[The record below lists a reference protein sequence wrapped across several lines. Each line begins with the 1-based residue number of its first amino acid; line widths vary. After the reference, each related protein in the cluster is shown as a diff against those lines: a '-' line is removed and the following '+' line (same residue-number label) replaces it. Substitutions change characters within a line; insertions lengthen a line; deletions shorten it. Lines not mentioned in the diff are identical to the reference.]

1 MRGQSQ
7 YRVGTLVYTRAALV
21 QVMFWMLLGDF
32 VLTLMES
39 SVPAILPLQ
48 LRWADGSDFEIALL
62 ALSIPAVL
70 TMILA
75 PIVGVQS
82 DQCRSPMGR
91 RRPFFLW
98 FSPCVVAS
106 LLLLGFAQ
114 PLSVRLA
121 EMLPGVK
128 EAAMLKGLLALG
140 AVCYTASNVYIL
152 SNYQFLIKDIIPEQ
166 VLGKFI
172 GFFRAVGGLGGFAFN
187 RFVFSHVHD
196 HTAEVYMV
204 CALVYAAGFALLF
217 LLVREGEYPPIKRM
231 SGGGARLDRIREYCR
246 RCFGHGFYLKIYAQS
261 FCYWSGWVP
270 FTTFIVFFATM
281 ADKPGYAATLGL
293 SVEDFGKIK
302 AWTLLVQI
310 PVFFIAGWL
319 GDRFHPLRVQMV
331 SSLVVGFVYLTGF
344 FTARTPDTFLLWWI
358 CSAAS
363 CAAFLASYLTSLARL
378 FPAAHF
384 GECVSANTIIFH
396 LGLIFSPMLAAQ
408 VLQWTHDYRVVF
420 LWTGAFST
428 VGGIITI
435 FLYRDWLRL
444 GGDAAY
450 KPPGEEPDRKPEE
463 DCVSTA
469 KP

>member
-1 MRGQSQ
+1 MNDGRQ

-48 LRWADGSDFEIALL
+48 VRWAGGSDFEIALL

-114 PLSVRLA
+114 PASVRLA
-121 EMLPGVK
+121 GMLPGVN
-128 EAAMLKGLLALG
+128 EAALLKWLLGLG

-187 RFVFSHVHD
+187 RFVFSHVHE

-217 LLVREGEYPPIKRM
+217 ALVREGEYPPVVKVPGR
-231 SGGGARLDRIREYCR
+231 GRRLDRVRVYCR
-246 RCFGHGFYLKIYAQS
+246 RCFGHGFYLKVYAQS

-270 FTTFIVFFATM
+270 FTTFIVFFATA

-310 PVFFIAGWL
+310 PVFFLAGWL

-331 SSLVVGFVYLTGF
+331 SSLLVGMVYLAGY
-344 FTARTPDTFLLWWI
+344 FTARTPDSFLLWWL

-363 CAAFLASYLTSLARL
+363 CAAFLASYLTVFARL
-378 FPAAHF
+378 FPASHF

-420 LWTGAFST
+420 LWTGLFST
-428 VGGIITI
+428 VGGIVTI
-435 FLYRDWLRL
+435 FLYRDWLKL
-444 GGDAAY
+444 GGDASY
-450 KPPGEEPDRKPEE
+450 SPPGEEAMRESGVECAPATN
-463 DCVSTA
+463 S
-469 KP
+469 